1 MAEKKMDS
9 ALTAGSMSRSIY
21 GTTYIVTGTYSPSA
35 KETGRKKI
43 EKLILQDFRNSSKI
57 TATVLPMAAQK
68 KGVQHD

>member
-1 MAEKKMDS
+1 MATLKSDS
-9 ALTAGSMSRSIY
+9 TPEVGIIYRSIR
-21 GTTYIVTGTYSPSA
+21 GTEYIVTGTYAPSA
-35 KETGRKKI
+35 KETGREKI